1 MTEQIKERGN
11 EKCDIALP
19 KTRIKQIGKTVY
31 LVTSSYSGDK
41 KINELIKKVIE
52 REAKLTD

>member
-1 MTEQIKERGN
+1 MTERIKERDN
-11 EKCDIALP
+11 EKCNTASP
-19 KTRIKQIGKTVY
+19 KTRKKQIGKTVY

-41 KINELIKKVIE
+41 KINELLKKVIE